1 MMMSDL
7 LIQAMSAKQ
16 RGDLDRAKQLLSQAI
31 VQNPHDEGAWMLMA
45 DVVDDVKLRRNCLE
59 RVLAINPAN
68 EAANIALTKLNTS
81 PLGPVVRGERDKPID
96 TPKFEKTPPFTPP
109 FTWSGEPEQFLALG
123 DLTFPELPHDEE
135 GSQQPETLPTF
146 DWANDSE
153 EPDETIEKIFDA
165 VSKPEL
171 ASEPPPAVEKNWLDD
186 LRPKDE
192 SEPMSDEQQVRED
205 PWLMELVGS
214 EAEEIQ
220 TPKASPT
227 AQSAPDIETPEPYEE
242 PQEIVETPPATELNL
257 DDFSVSSEPEWG
269 LAAFTT
275 EEQPASSIGEPDSLL
290 WDNPHAKSDRLV
302 IISHHSL
309 IYANPAASDIP
320 HIFGLFRENKMIRD
334 LLGDEARMIK
344 LETIDQMSADPKRAN
359 LFIDFKLDEKPA
371 THELFFSSTQV
382 RDEVLNAVRFRLG
395 AGYKLSH
402 HTVSL
407 EDEILSPLAIFF
419 LVAIIAGAL
428 LGGVPWLSSQPGFE
442 QGTPQAILA
451 TLQGAIDSV
460 GQVSI
465 IAIAAV
471 ICLGCILWL
480 VLNLRKPSDLII
492 IKR

>member
-1 MMMSDL
+1 MSDL

-81 PLGPVVRGERDKPID
+81 PLGPVVRGEREKPID
-96 TPKFEKTPPFTPP
+96 TPKYDKTPPFTPP

-123 DLTFPELPHDEE
+123 DLTFPEIPQDEE
-135 GSQQPETLPTF
+135 ETQQPETLPTF

-153 EPDETIEKIFDA
+153 EPDKTIEKIFDA
-165 VSKPEL
+165 VSKPEM
-171 ASEPPPAVEKNWLDD
+171 ASEPPPAAEKNWLDD

-192 SEPMSDEQQVRED
+192 SEPVEEAQQATED

-220 TPKASPT
+220 TPKVSPT
-227 AQSAPDIETPEPYEE
+227 VQDIEAEGPAEEPEPWE
-242 PQEIVETPPATELNL
+242 ETPRAAQTNL

-275 EEQPASSIGEPDSLL
+275 DEQTASSIGEPDSLL
-290 WDNPHAKSDRLV
+290 WDNPQAKTDRLV
-302 IISHHSL
+302 ILSHRSL
-309 IYANPAASDIP
+309 IFAHPAESDIP
-320 HIFGLFRENKMIRD
+320 HIFGLFKENKMIRD

-344 LETIDQMSADPKRAN
+344 LETINQVSADPKKTN
-359 LFIDFKLDEKPA
+359 LIIDFTLEEKPA
-371 THELFFSSTQV
+371 THELFFSSMQV
-382 RDEVLNAVRFRLG
+382 RDEVMNALRFRLG
-395 AGYKLSH
+395 AGYKLTH
-402 HTVSL
+402 HTVSM
-407 EDEILSPLAIFF
+407 EDKILSPLAIFF
-419 LVAIIAGAL
+419 LVAIIAAAL
-428 LGGVPWLSSQPGFE
+428 LGGVPLLSSQPGFD

-451 TLQGAIDSV
+451 AVQGAIDAV
-460 GQVSI
+460 GQITI
-465 IAIAAV
+465 IIIAAV
-471 ICLGCILWL
+471 ICVVCILWL
-480 VLNLRKPSDLII
+480 VRNLRKPSDLMIL
-492 IKR
+492 KR

>member
-1 MMMSDL
+1 MSDI

-16 RGDLDRAKQLLSQAI
+16 RGDLNRAKQLLSQAI

-81 PLGPVVRGERDKPID
+81 PLGPVVRGERDKPIE

-123 DLTFPELPHDEE
+123 DLTFPEIPQDEE
-135 GSQQPETLPTF
+135 ETQPPETLPTF

-153 EPDETIEKIFDA
+153 EPDKTIEKIFDA

-192 SEPMSDEQQVRED
+192 SEPVDEVQQATED
-205 PWLMELVGS
+205 PWLIELVGS
-214 EAEEIQ
+214 DAEEIQ
-220 TPKASPT
+220 TAKGSQA
-227 AQSAPDIETPEPYEE
+227 AQDIESMEPPEE
-242 PQEIVETPPATELNL
+242 PQPLAESPSPAESNL

-269 LAAFTT
+269 LAAFAAD
-275 EEQPASSIGEPDSLL
+275 EQTSSSIGEPDSLL
-290 WDNPHAKSDRLV
+290 WDNPQAKSDRLV

-309 IYANPAASDIP
+309 IYANPTESDIP
-320 HIFGLFRENKMIRD
+320 HIFGLFKENKMIRD

-344 LETIDQMSADPKRAN
+344 LETIDQVSADPKSSN
-359 LFIDFKLDEKPA
+359 LIIDFTLDEKPA
-371 THELFFSSTQV
+371 THELFFSSSQV
-382 RDEVLNAVRFRLG
+382 RDED
-395 AGYKLSH
+395 K
-402 HTVSL
+402 
-407 EDEILSPLAIFF
+407 ILSPLAIFF
-419 LVAIIAGAL
+419 LVAIIAAAL
-428 LGGVPWLSSQPGFE
+428 LGGVPLLSNQPGFE

-451 TLQGAIDSV
+451 TVQGAIDAV
-460 GQVSI
+460 GQITI
-465 IAIAAV
+465 ILIAAL
-471 ICLGCILWL
+471 ICGVCIFWL
-480 VLNLRKPSDLII
+480 VRNLRKPSDLMVL
-492 IKR
+492 KR

>member
-1 MMMSDL
+1 MSDL

-68 EAANIALTKLNTS
+68 ESANIALTKLNTS
-81 PLGPVVRGERDKPID
+81 PLGPIVRGEREKPIE
-96 TPKFEKTPPFTPP
+96 TPKFDKTPPFTPP

-123 DLTFPELPHDEE
+123 DLTFPEIPQDEE
-135 GSQQPETLPTF
+135 ETQQPEILPTF

-153 EPDETIEKIFDA
+153 EPDKTIEKIFDA
-165 VSKPEL
+165 VSKPEEM
-171 ASEPPPAVEKNWLDD
+171 ASEPPPAAEKNWLDD

-192 SEPMSDEQQVRED
+192 SKPVEESEQATED

-220 TPKASPT
+220 TPKVSP
-227 AQSAPDIETPEPYEE
+227 ADQDIESAEPLEEPEPL
-242 PQEIVETPPATELNL
+242 VETPSSAETNL

-269 LAAFTT
+269 LAAFAT
-275 EEQPASSIGEPDSLL
+275 EDQTAASIGEPDSLL
-290 WDNPHAKSDRLV
+290 WDNPQAKSDRLV
-302 IISHHSL
+302 ILSHRSL
-309 IYANPAASDIP
+309 IFANPAESDIP
-320 HIFGLFRENKMIRD
+320 HIFGLFKENKMIRD

-344 LETIDQMSADPKRAN
+344 LETINQVSADPKKTN
-359 LFIDFKLDEKPA
+359 LIIDFTLDEKPA

-382 RDEVLNAVRFRLG
+382 REEVMNALRFRLG

-402 HTVSL
+402 HTVSM
-407 EDEILSPLAIFF
+407 EDKILSPLAIFF
-419 LVAIIAGAL
+419 LVAIIAAAL
-428 LGGVPWLSSQPGFE
+428 LGGVPFLSSQPGFD

-451 TLQGAIDSV
+451 TVQGAIDAI
-460 GQVSI
+460 GQITI
-465 IAIAAV
+465 ILIAAV
-471 ICLGCILWL
+471 ICVVCILWL
-480 VLNLRKPSDLII
+480 VRNLRKPSDLMVL
-492 IKR
+492 KR